1 MLSAVK
7 TMPYRCLL
15 MALAATASSILA
27 ETAHAQAGPLKEA
40 VSIGSAIPAGPTLLL
55 SILSLLFAAGW
66 AYCSRRTGRA
76 LLESQTRCRYLSEH
90 SADIIGTT
98 DLSLRHTFVSD
109 SVRRVLGFGPAEYR
123 ALPLERRF
131 PEGFVEHLRGSSEPS
146 VPLRFTGRLQT
157 IEGVEIW
164 LEILTT
170 PLRDAKDNLSG
181 YVHVMRDITWYK
193 HSEAQLREQEIRFRK
208 LINDQ
213 SDTLLVIGPDGLVR
227 FANPA
232 SERLFLN
239 PPEEI
244 LGMRFGVPPMDGK
257 PQELCILGGHG
268 RTTAEMWVN
277 EISWDGEHCAIVSLR
292 DVSRRIGAEM
302 ALRESEER
310 YRMVAEYTY
319 DWELWIGPD
328 GSVEYTS
335 PSCERISGY
344 PPDDFLRNPSLLDSL
359 VLEDDREAWRTYLH
373 EGMMEDA
380 HPLDFRLI
388 KRGGEIRWV
397 CISCRR
403 VHDEHGSFQ
412 GTRSSLRDITD
423 RKNMEIELRHKSLH
437 DSLTG
442 LANRTLCLDRI
453 QRGLQRAKRRASYF
467 FAVVFID
474 LDRFKI
480 VNESLGHTYGDQVL
494 MVVAERLKLHVRG
507 VDTVSRFG
515 SDEFVL
521 FLDDID
527 SQREAIAMVK
537 RISEAIS
544 RPIHFGRHE
553 VRLTA
558 SIGIVLGPV
567 TDILAEHVLRN
578 ANIALHRAKELG
590 GDRFKVFTDRM
601 LDQALHKMSLER
613 DMRLGMEN
621 DEFFLVYQPVVS
633 MKDRT
638 LVGFEALARWQHPE
652 RGLLSPYEF
661 IVLAEETGLI
671 DDLGR
676 HMLRLACKTMAEWRG
691 EFPWTERFFVS
702 VNLSGKQFSNHELI
716 EQIRSTIQ
724 ESGIRATQLK
734 LEITETAIMEDAEN
748 AVEKLRRL
756 KNLGITISIDDF
768 GTGYSSMSYLQ
779 QFPLDN
785 LKIDLS
791 FVRLMEISPENKE
804 IVRAIV
810 SLAHT
815 LGLEVVA
822 EGVENEIQEQ
832 TLRSLGCEFAQGFL
846 YDPPLTVK
854 DARALMLRST
864 ESAVIIE
871 DDLADTA

>member
-1 MLSAVK
+1 MNAIS
-7 TMPYRCLL
+7 RCRASLGAAL
-15 MALAATASSILA
+15 ILAAALGLDA
-27 ETAHAQAGPLKEA
+27 VPAQAAPLLDRAALSQTLPLGATLVFSMLAA
-40 VSIGSAIPAGPTLLL
+40 VC
-55 SILSLLFAAGW
+55 AAGW
-66 AYCSRRTGRA
+66 AYSHRKHSKA
-76 LLESQTRCRYLSEH
+76 LRESEAQCRYLSEH
-90 SADIIGTT
+90 SADVIGVT
-98 DLSLRHTFVSD
+98 DLSLTHSFVSD
-109 SVRRVLGFGPAEYR
+109 SVTRVLGYTREEYC
-123 ALPLERRF
+123 ALPVERRF
-131 PEGFVEHLRGSSEPS
+131 PEGFAGHVHGQADGSTQLRHA
-146 VPLRFTGRLQT
+146 GRLRT
-157 IEGVEIW
+157 KEGREIW
-164 LEILTT
+164 VEILTT
-170 PLRDAKDNLSG
+170 PLRSEKGGHEG

-193 HSEAQLREQEIRFRK
+193 HSEAQFREQEIRFRK

-213 SDTLLVIGPDGLVR
+213 SDALLVVGPCGRIR

-232 SERLFLN
+232 CEKLFEKSDDQVRN
-239 PPEEI
+239 I
-244 LGMRFGVPPMDGK
+244 RFGVPAI
-257 PQELCILGGHG
+257 QEMPLEICILGVHGHK
-268 RTTAEMWVN
+268 TAEMWVN
-277 EISWDGEHCAIVSLR
+277 EISWDGENCFIVSLR
-292 DVSRRIGAEM
+292 DVSRRIGAEK
-302 ALRESEER
+302 ALRESEKR
-310 YRMVAEYTY
+310 YRMVADYTY
-319 DWELWIGPD
+319 DWELWISPD
-328 GSVEYTS
+328 GDVEYTS

-344 PPDDFLRNPSLLDSL
+344 PPEDFLRNPALLDSL
-359 VLEDDREAWRTYLH
+359 VLEDDREPWRTYLH
-373 EGMMEDA
+373 EGMMEA
-380 HPLDFRLI
+380 SHPLDFRLV

-397 CISCRR
+397 CISSRR
-403 VHDEHGSFQ
+403 VYDDAGRFQ

-453 QRGLQRAKRRASYF
+453 QRGLQRAKRRSSYF

-480 VNESLGHTYGDQVL
+480 VNESLGHNYGDQVL
-494 MVVAERLKLHVRG
+494 VQVAERLKSQVRG
-507 VDTVSRFG
+507 MDTVSRFG

-537 RISEAIS
+537 RIRQAIS
-544 RPIHFGRHE
+544 MPFYFGRHE

-558 SIGIVLGPV
+558 SIGIVLGPIAD
-567 TDILAEHVLRN
+567 TLAEHVLRN

-590 GDRFKVFTDRM
+590 GNRFKVFTDRM

-621 DEFFLVYQPVVS
+621 DEFFLVFQPVIDL
-633 MKDRT
+633 KDRS

-652 RGLLSPYEF
+652 RGQLSPYEF
-661 IVLAEETGLI
+661 IALAEETGLI
-671 DDLGR
+671 FDLGR
-676 HMLRLACKTMAEWRG
+676 KMLHEACRTMADWRA
-691 EFPWTERFFVS
+691 EFPHSERFFIS
-702 VNLSGKQFSNHELI
+702 VNLSGKQFSNHELL

-724 ESGIRATQLK
+724 ETGILATQIK

-791 FVRLMEISPENKE
+791 FVRLMEVSPENKE
-804 IVRAIV
+804 IVKAIV

-822 EGVENEIQEQ
+822 EGVENETQEQ
-832 TLRSLGCEFAQGFL
+832 TLRNLGCEYGQGFL
-846 YDPPLTVK
+846 YDRPLSAIQ
-854 DARALMLRST
+854 ARALILRTLKESEQLPAST
-864 ESAVIIE
+864 
-871 DDLADTA
+871 